1 MKKITKIA
9 TVIGARPQF
18 IKASP
23 VSSLIRESGIF
34 QEILIHTGQHFDKNM
49 SKVFFKEM
57 NIPIPV
63 YNLGINQ
70 LGYAEMIEKMTEKI
84 RKILIKDKISGVLVY
99 GDTNSTMA
107 GSLAASMCDL
117 PLFHIE
123 AGLRSFNRKMPEEN
137 NRIISDHLSS
147 LLFCPT
153 LVAVENL
160 RKEGISRNLYLTG
173 DVMFDAYKKF
183 SIKKASIFEKSISRS
198 KYILSTIHRRENIN
212 SEEKLV
218 KIFSNLDLIC
228 DQINI
233 VMPLHPHTKK
243 LINNYKINTK
253 VTFTDPAGY
262 VKMLSLLNN
271 CEMIISDSGGL
282 QKESYF
288 AKKKCIVV
296 RPQTEWKELID
307 IGTNI
312 LCEPENIFK
321 KYQEFLNKK
330 CNFSKNL
337 YGDGNASSIIVNS
350 INSFFS

>member
-1 MKKITKIA
+1 MFVIA
-9 TVIGARPQF
+9 QPDVFCVVLIIDMARQDAKGL
-18 IKASP
+18 I
-23 VSSLIRESGIF
+23 VSFL
-34 QEILIHTGQHFDKNM
+34 
-49 SKVFFKEM
+49 
-57 NIPIPV
+57 
-63 YNLGINQ
+63 
-70 LGYAEMIEKMTEKI
+70 
-84 RKILIKDKISGVLVY
+84 
-99 GDTNSTMA
+99 
-107 GSLAASMCDL
+107 
-117 PLFHIE
+117 
-123 AGLRSFNRKMPEEN
+123 
-137 NRIISDHLSS
+137 
-147 LLFCPT
+147 
-153 LVAVENL
+153 
-160 RKEGISRNLYLTG
+160 
-173 DVMFDAYKKF
+173 
-183 SIKKASIFEKSISRS
+183 
-198 KYILSTIHRRENIN
+198 
-212 SEEKLV
+212 
-218 KIFSNLDLIC
+218 
-228 DQINI
+228 
-233 VMPLHPHTKK
+233 
-243 LINNYKINTK
+243 NTK